1 MNISKKDLEKS
12 RVELTVKLPW
22 SDFEKYLEKGAK
34 VLSEKVKVE
43 GFRPGKVPVEV
54 LKQKV
59 GEIAILEEAAYIA
72 INKTLDDAIK
82 QGVEDVSTA
91 VGQPNVSITKLAKDN
106 DLEYKI
112 EVAVLPE
119 VKLGKIKDL
128 GIKTDKTEVKKEEI
142 EKTLEQLTE
151 MRIQEK
157 IVSREVKDTDKVLVD
172 IAMTQDKVPVE
183 GGQSQDVA
191 IIIGKDYLIPG
202 FDKNLLGAKKGE
214 EKTFSLPF
222 PKEHHQKNLAG
233 KMVDFKITIKEVY
246 ERIVPKI
253 DDELAKTLQFK
264 DLGELKKALET
275 NIKAEKE
282 QKNKQKAELKMLDE
296 ILKGAKIGELPEV
309 LIENESQNMLREFKG
324 SLAQQGAKFEDY
336 LGSINKTEEQFVL
349 EMLPEATKRVKLALI
364 IRKVGEEEKITPT
377 EKEIEEQIEEIAKK
391 NKGNEDVLKNIKSP
405 AYKNYLNNL
414 LTNQK
419 VIKSLREW
427 NIK

>member
-1 MNISKKDLEKS
+1 MNVSKKDLEKS

-34 VLSEKVKVE
+34 VLSEKIKVE
-43 GFRPGKVPVEV
+43 GFRPGKAPVDV

-82 QGVEDVSTA
+82 QGVEDASTA
-91 VGQPNVSITKLAKDN
+91 VGQPNVNITKLAKDN

-183 GGQSQDVA
+183 GGQSKDVA
-191 IIIGKDYLIPG
+191 IIVGKDYLIPG
-202 FDKNLLGAKKGE
+202 FDKNILGAKKGE

-222 PKEHHQKNLAG
+222 PKKNNQKNLNG
-233 KMVDFKITIKEVY
+233 KMV
-246 ERIVPKI
+246 
-253 DDELAKTLQFK
+253 
-264 DLGELKKALET
+264 
-275 NIKAEKE
+275 
-282 QKNKQKAELKMLDE
+282 
-296 ILKGAKIGELPEV
+296 
-309 LIENESQNMLREFKG
+309 
-324 SLAQQGAKFEDY
+324 
-336 LGSINKTEEQFVL
+336 
-349 EMLPEATKRVKLALI
+349 
-364 IRKVGEEEKITPT
+364 
-377 EKEIEEQIEEIAKK
+377 
-391 NKGNEDVLKNIKSP
+391 
-405 AYKNYLNNL
+405 
-414 LTNQK
+414 
-419 VIKSLREW
+419 
-427 NIK
+427 